1 MFNKSVVQLEIPKGA
16 FILNLCHFERGPDS
30 ALLRIPQ
37 RTAGIYSWY
46 KTYIYPE
53 NEDDFYYVL
62 IRDLEAAKFQSR
74 SGSIKPYYNVEISS
88 KGWLSE
94 SKALSLKAALKN
106 AEFKKGLLDA
116 FSCSTL
122 LQSPLYVGKSV
133 DLRRRIGQHL
143 QAESDL
149 RVRLANAE
157 INIDTASIL
166 IIPNTDSDA
175 AEGSYNADN
184 QEKTAESEIIPVD
197 DPQFELLYE
206 EVFSRLFNPRF
217 TIRLG

>member
-16 FILNLCHFERGPDS
+16 FILNLSHFERGPDS
-30 ALLRIPQ
+30 ALQRIPQ
-37 RTAGIYSWY
+37 QTAGIYSWF
-46 KTYIYPE
+46 KSYIYPE
-53 NEDDFYYVL
+53 NEDDFYDAL

-74 SGSIKPYYNVEISS
+74 SGSIKPYYNVEITS

-94 SKALSLKAALKN
+94 SKALSLKTALKN

-133 DLRRRIGQHL
+133 DLRGRIGQHL

-149 RVRLANAE
+149 RVRLANSG
-157 INIDTASIL
+157 INIDTASVL
-166 IIPNTDSDA
+166 IMPNTDTDA
-175 AEGSYNADN
+175 DTDTDK
-184 QEKTAESEIIPVD
+184 QEIASNTESMPVN